1 MIVALNFLKGFLNI
15 KALTG
20 PFAILMGFG
29 LVFGGA
35 ATWLREDAINDTN
48 AKWELKLSQAELKA
62 HNEVQEKQLS
72 IERLQKTLA
81 LKEKEGDEKAKAD
94 AEAIAKQA
102 VEFPLS
108 PDCLKCRVPNERL
121 WVRRNEGVAEKSSS
135 PRPKAAPGS

>member
-1 MIVALNFLKGFLNI
+1 MLSTILGFFNL

-20 PFAILMGFG
+20 PIAILTGFA

-35 ATWLREDAINDTN
+35 ATWLREDAIRDTD

-62 HNEVQEKQLS
+62 HNEVQEKQLA

-81 LKEKEGDEKAKAD
+81 IKEKEGDEKAKAD

-102 VEFPLS
+102 VDFPLS
-108 PDCLKCRVPNERL
+108 PDCLKCRIPNERL
-121 WVRRNEGVAEKSSS
+121 WVRRDEGVAQKSSS